1 MKTLFRTP
9 FLDSSK
15 RSDASCEVWA
25 YDAPTAY
32 EFLVGQYFGKILI
45 GIQRDYGFNVE
56 QMKLLSFL
64 LSHEGRGEDWPLN
77 RLMKTSMNSKQRDF
91 LFGLTHSE
99 TWKFEDVLLD
109 A

>member
-32 EFLVGQYFGKILI
+32 EFLVGQYFGKILTS
-45 GIQRDYGFNVE
+45 IQKDYGFSVE
-56 QMKLLSFL
+56 QMKMLSFL
-64 LSHEGRGEDWPLN
+64 FSDLGKDQDWPLN
-77 RLMKTSMNSKQRDF
+77 RLMKTSMDSKQREF
-91 LFGLTHSE
+91 LFALTHSE